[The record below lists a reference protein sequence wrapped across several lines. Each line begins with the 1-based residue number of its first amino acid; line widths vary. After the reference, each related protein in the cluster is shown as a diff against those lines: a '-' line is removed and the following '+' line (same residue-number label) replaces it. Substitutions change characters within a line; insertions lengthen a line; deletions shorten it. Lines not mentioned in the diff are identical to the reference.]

1 LIALIVCALAAV
13 TAFADKTKKE
23 HVTLVSD
30 VMVNGTLVKAGEYDV
45 RFNEETGELA
55 ILKDGKVKAKTS
67 ARLEVR
73 NEKAKNTSIRTRTVG
88 NMSELISITFGG
100 STQDVVLSASGGAVT
115 GTNR

>member
-73 NEKAKNTSIRTRTVG
+73 NEKAKNT
-88 NMSELISITFGG
+88 
-100 STQDVVLSASGGAVT
+100 
-115 GTNR
+115 